1 MSPSS
6 IATACLQMASG
17 NPIAFAPSCLCAH
30 TAASLPHSWKGRPI
44 CGFSAHR
51 PLPAAL
57 QAHKFQ
63 LREPTAIKSAREL
76 KQQMRD
82 KRDNKVRLEPK
93 ALERLLFQVF
103 EEKVGLG
110 QCVYLAC
117 GTGIILLGGLPLCCC
132 ARLWRN
138 A

>member
-1 MSPSS
+1 
-6 IATACLQMASG
+6 MASG
-17 NPIAFAPSCLCAH
+17 DPLHQHQPSCLCAQ
-30 TAASLPHSWKGRPI
+30 TAASLDTQLDTKPTYS
-44 CGFSAHR
+44 SSTHR
-51 PLPAAL
+51 PSPAAL

-103 EEKVGLG
+103 EEKVG
-110 QCVYLAC
+110 
-117 GTGIILLGGLPLCCC
+117 PE
-132 ARLWRN
+132 
-138 A
+138 